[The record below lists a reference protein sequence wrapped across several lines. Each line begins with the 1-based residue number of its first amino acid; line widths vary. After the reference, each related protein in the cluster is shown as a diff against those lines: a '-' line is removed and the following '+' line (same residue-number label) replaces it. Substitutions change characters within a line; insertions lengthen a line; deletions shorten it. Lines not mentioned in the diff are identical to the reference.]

1 MVQIVQFGALVLQ
14 IIIINL
20 DSLQKYV
27 SKAEI
32 QKDFFFSSFINLPD
46 ILLVKK
52 LEIEET

>member
-20 DSLQKYV
+20 DSLQKYL

-32 QKDFFFSSFINLPD
+32 QKEVVFFLIH
-46 ILLVKK
+46 
-52 LEIEET
+52 